1 MPFKRKR
8 EWEFPWEKEAN
19 EGREFIASISA
30 HDART
35 YWFLALEK
43 VQYSGVLV
51 VLNYDKPVGI
61 MGSPLILLEILQD
74 RRAGKSEQAHRDI
87 EIGLSKAVRVVELE
101 NKPKHTEPPA
111 TFLTRTIDVRSKP
124 KSIVMLLQQFDA
136 VAVTYRQRQIRAF
149 CISLPVLVHAWTD
162 ADRTDQLLNWMRDVI
177 KATAE
182 PLWAW

>member
-43 VQYSGVLV
+43 VRYSGVLV

-87 EIGLSKAVRVVELE
+87 EVGLGKAIRFAELRNEPKRVETSTALS
-101 NKPKHTEPPA
+101 
-111 TFLTRTIDVRSKP
+111 TRTLAAGSDPTSVAALFR
-124 KSIVMLLQQFDA
+124 QFDA

-149 CISLPVLVHAWTD
+149 CISLPVLARAWTD

-182 PLWAW
+182 PLWTW